1 MRLPLD
7 IVLSKR
13 RHDTILKN
21 TTEIF
26 SYRKKI
32 HSDRRRM
39 NISCSICLESF
50 TQRSDISTTL
60 CGHVFHT
67 NCIQRWLQNGRK
79 ICSQCRKGC
88 KQTIKLYFS
97 ENESDLQDHNAL
109 IAVEKENL
117 KLHKENLELRT
128 ENHKIQDLKRENLK
142 LQQDNQRMAEEKLKF
157 QKEANDAKT
166 LLLG

>member
-1 MRLPLD
+1 
-7 IVLSKR
+7 
-13 RHDTILKN
+13 
-21 TTEIF
+21 
-26 SYRKKI
+26 
-32 HSDRRRM
+32 M
-39 NISCSICLESF
+39 NIACSICLESF
-50 TQRSDISTTL
+50 MQRSDISTTL

-97 ENESDLQDHNAL
+97 ENESDLQDHNTL
-109 IAVEKENL
+109 IAVEKENI
-117 KLHKENLELRT
+117 KLRKENLELRT
-128 ENHKIQDLKRENLK
+128 ENQIQDLLRENLK
-142 LQQDNQRMAEEKLKF
+142 LKQDNQRMTEEKLKF